1 MDPEMNYTSAFAQL
15 SEIARE
21 IEHESISVDELA
33 DKVKL
38 AAELIA
44 FCQNKLRHT
53 ETEVGRIIDQMQQGE
68 ESAD

>member
-1 MDPEMNYTSAFAQL
+1 MDPEMNYATAFAQL

-38 AAELIA
+38 ASELIA

-68 ESAD
+68 ESSD

>member
-68 ESAD
+68 ESSD

>member
-1 MDPEMNYTSAFAQL
+1 MNYTAAFAQL
-15 SEIARE
+15 TEIARE

-44 FCQNKLRHT
+44 FCQQKLRHT
-53 ETEVGRIIDQMQQGE
+53 ETEVGRIIDQLQQQGE
-68 ESAD
+68 DAEN